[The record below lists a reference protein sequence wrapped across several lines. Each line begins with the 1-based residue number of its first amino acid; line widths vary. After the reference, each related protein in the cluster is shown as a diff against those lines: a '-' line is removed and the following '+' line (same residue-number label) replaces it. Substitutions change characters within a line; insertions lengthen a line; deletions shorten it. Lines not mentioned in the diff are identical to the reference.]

1 MAKLNSLYLILL
13 LSITIS
19 KCGGIM
25 DSETGKTQRIV
36 RRLDDSTTNP
46 ANFPPSTP
54 SPTIIT
60 VPASNPTTPDNN
72 QFPTTPPATTTIP
85 ASTTPTTPTPIT
97 NPANTGNVP
106 VSNPPS
112 QPTGGGS
119 TGQSWCVANSGASE
133 TALQSALDY
142 ACGNG
147 ADCSTIQDGG
157 SCYNPNSLA
166 NHASY
171 AFNSYFQKNPS
182 PTSCDF
188 GGAAQLVNTNPSTGS
203 CIYPSSASGT
213 GTGTGT
219 GTAMPLSTTPPTTE
233 TPSSTFPTPT
243 TTSSP
248 GTTGMPYGSP
258 SSSTFGSPS
267 FSTPGNPN
275 SLFPASYGPDS
286 PPLGSLPAGS
296 AALRPDF
303 CFITLVVFYFTGK
316 LILST

>member
-1 MAKLNSLYLILL
+1 
-13 LSITIS
+13 
-19 KCGGIM
+19 M
-25 DSETGKTQRIV
+25 DSETGKTQRKLQRFV

-54 SPTIIT
+54 SSTIIT
-60 VPASNPTTPDNN
+60 VPASNPTTPENN

-106 VSNPPS
+106 VSNPPG
-112 QPTGGGS
+112 QPTGVS

-188 GGAAQLVNTNPSTGS
+188 GGAAQLVNTNPK
-203 CIYPSSASGT
+203 
-213 GTGTGT
+213 
-219 GTAMPLSTTPPTTE
+219 

-243 TTSSP
+243 TSSP
-248 GTTGMPYGSP
+248 GTTGLPYGSP
-258 SSSTFGSPS
+258 SYGNFGSSPPS

-296 AALRPDF
+296 VALRPDF